1 MQVSDNILRAIGDT
15 PLVRLRGLTGEE
27 HATVLLKLESAN
39 PTGSMKDRM
48 AQAMI
53 EGGERDGRLRPGGTV
68 IESTGGST
76 GTSLALQ
83 CAVRGYPLKLVT
95 SDGFSLEK
103 RNHMTALGA
112 ELTIIPS
119 DGGRLTKDLLHRMIG
134 TAERMASEHGW
145 FWTDQHTNRDQVA
158 GYAAMA
164 EEIWKQGGGRID
176 AFVQAVGTGGSL
188 RGAAE
193 VLRGH
198 GPSMHVVAVEPEES
212 AVLSG
217 RPDGAHRI
225 EGIGLGRTPPL
236 WDPSLV
242 DEIETVSTEE
252 AKATARR
259 LATVAG
265 IFSGTSTGANVAAA
279 LRVAERLGPRAT
291 VVTLVID
298 HGLKYLSTD
307 LYS

>member
-1 MQVSDNILRAIGDT
+1 MRVSEDMLDAIGNT
-15 PLVRLRGLTGEE
+15 PLVRLRGLTDRR

-48 AQAMI
+48 AQAMLDAA
-53 EGGERDGRLRPGGTV
+53 ERDGRLRPGGTV
-68 IESTGGST
+68 VESTGGST

-83 CAVRGYPLKLVT
+83 CAIRGYPLKLIT

-103 RNHMTALGA
+103 RNHMRALGA
-112 ELTIIPS
+112 ELTIVPS
-119 DGGRLTKDLLHRMIG
+119 DGGRLTRDLLLRMIG
-134 TAERMASEHGW
+134 TAERLSGEQGW
-145 FWTDQHTNRDQVA
+145 FWTDQHTNQDQVA
-158 GYAAMA
+158 GYASMA
-164 EEIWKQGGGRID
+164 EEIWSQAGGRID

-193 VLRGH
+193 VLRAH
-198 GPSMHVVAVEPEES
+198 RSSVRIVAVEPAES

-236 WDPSLV
+236 WDPELA
-242 DEIETVSTEE
+242 DEIEAVSTEE
-252 AKATARR
+252 AMATARR
-259 LATVAG
+259 LATASGV
-265 IFSGTSTGANVAAA
+265 FSGTSTGANVAAA
-279 LRVAERLGPRAT
+279 LRVAERLGPSAT

-298 HGLKYLSTD
+298 HGLKYLSTE
-307 LYS
+307 LYA